1 MGLIFNIL
9 NFSIV
14 RNYCP
19 KISFLNLGFVGLL
32 YDMVTEVVR
41 GLLLDEKKEGKA
53 IFWENIVAY

>member
-14 RNYCP
+14 RNYRP
-19 KISFLNLGFVGLL
+19 KISFSNFGFVGLL

>member
-14 RNYCP
+14 RNYRP
-19 KISFLNLGFVGLL
+19 KISFSNLGFVRHL
-32 YDMVTEVVR
+32 YAMLTEVVR